1 MAANGLF
8 SALFPSDCRLCGA
21 SLTTISRLPV
31 CGACLAGMQRLNIPT
46 CELCGERLFHAHLD
60 GADVICGLCRRLE
73 PPFARA
79 AAYAE
84 YTGGLRELI
93 QLLKYDGVRPAADV
107 LGRMLAEVI
116 ETLAADFGKQPP
128 LVAVVPLHG
137 TKQRHRGFNQAEL
150 IARAALRIL
159 RAGGRE
165 LEFAPSALARTRDTQ
180 SQTGLT
186 RHQRRANLR
195 GAFVVNGA
203 IRGRD
208 ILLVDDVLT
217 TGATAGECARVLRR
231 AGAERVLV
239 ATVARAL
246 KPDVARI
253 ALPQEIESDEI
264 SPEVKTHA
272 AHA

>member
-1 MAANGLF
+1 
-8 SALFPSDCRLCGA
+8 
-21 SLTTISRLPV
+21 
-31 CGACLAGMQRLNIPT
+31 MQRLNVPT
-46 CELCGERLFHAHLD
+46 CEICGERLFHAQLLHGGD
-60 GADVICGLCRRLE
+60 GAGLICGLCRRLE

-116 ETLAADFGKQPP
+116 QTLAADFGKQPP
-128 LVAVVPLHG
+128 LLVVVPLHAG
-137 TKQRHRGFNQAEL
+137 KQRQRGFNQAEL
-150 IARAALRIL
+150 IARAASRIL
-159 RAGGRE
+159 RTAGRG
-165 LEFAPSALARTRDTQ
+165 LDFAPCTLARTRATQ

-195 GAFVVNGA
+195 GAFVVNSGASGA
-203 IRGRD
+203 IPGRD
-208 ILLVDDVLT
+208 VLLVDDVMT

-231 AGAERVLV
+231 AGAGRVLV

-246 KPDVARI
+246 KPEVTRM
-253 ALPQEIESDEI
+253 ALPQEIESGEI
-264 SPEVKTHA
+264 SSEVKARA